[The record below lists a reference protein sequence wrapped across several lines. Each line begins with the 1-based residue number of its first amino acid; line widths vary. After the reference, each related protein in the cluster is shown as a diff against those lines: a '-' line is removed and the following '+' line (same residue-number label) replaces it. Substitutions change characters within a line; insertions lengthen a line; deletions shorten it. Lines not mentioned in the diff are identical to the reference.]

1 MGNAPPAMS
10 TQPIPP
16 APSAAGDHHRPTF
29 PF

>member
-1 MGNAPPAMS
+1 MS